1 MNVGS
6 TENISVLIVVVGKQK
21 QRRNKK
27 MNNDEAIKK
36 QWKPY
41 DDEMYPHLFMWINKL
56 MEVNK
61 DDRNSK

>member
-1 MNVGS
+1 
-6 TENISVLIVVVGKQK
+6 
-21 QRRNKK
+21 
-27 MNNDEAIKK
+27 MNNYEAIKG

-56 MEVNK
+56 MEVNNK